1 MNLCW
6 NVYLYSTLTLNH
18 CMFLVHCK
26 TNLTM
31 YLLLKNMYI
40 YIYVDIFEQNWKTP
54 TMIVLNCISVSLVLK
69 PQLAA
74 YLPVTQIYRTTYSYC
89 TNHPLFTRYSHSSQG
104 SGFNQKLNIYV
115 YMTTWTYFSILTKKW
130 PWNDWRLL
138 KNGYIGYMLDL

>member
-1 MNLCW
+1 MTMSMLFVKIHNELVLKCVLIQYI
-6 NVYLYSTLTLNH
+6 NIESLYVPCTLQNKSH
-18 CMFLVHCK
+18 YVSAFEKHV
-26 TNLTM
+26 
-31 YLLLKNMYI
+31 YI

-115 YMTTWTYFSILTKKW
+115 YMTTWTYFSILTKK
-130 PWNDWRLL
+130 
-138 KNGYIGYMLDL
+138 